1 MKKVLII
8 VDLQQKFKT
17 KNNQFVYENLD
28 KIEFEKYFQI
38 YATKFKNK
46 NQNQNFEKL
55 LNFKIESD
63 KIEIGDIHYTE
74 IEKGTYSLPIDFV
87 QHLKDQKVEQVDIV
101 GTDYDSCVLAI
112 GFQIFDSGIVPK
124 FYRNLIGTH
133 SIKSIDFKTI
143 QKLYKRNFG
152 KDCFIN

>member
-17 KNNQFVYENLD
+17 KKNQFIYENLD
-28 KIEFEKYFQI
+28 KIKFENYVKI
-38 YATKFKNK
+38 YATKFINNK
-46 NQNQNFEKL
+46 NNLNFEKL

-63 KIEIGDIHYTE
+63 KIEIKDIHYSE
-74 IEKGTYSLPIDFV
+74 IEKGTYSLPIEFV
-87 QHLKDQKVEQVDIV
+87 RYLKDQKVEQVDII

-124 FYRNLIGTH
+124 FYKDLIGTH
-133 SIKSIDFKTI
+133 SIESIDFETI
-143 QKLYKRNFG
+143 QKMYKRNFG
-152 KDCFIN
+152 KDCFI